1 MVPNNVRRCGSP
13 GQETRSLPAE
23 EVTESMT
30 VTEAELGRRLRLAR
44 GAWKLTQAAGVGE
57 SGDLFGTLDYPQPPT
72 NIPTTPAMSPTSP
85 SGRASAAGV
94 APPPG
99 ARLARFT
106 HKVA

>member
-1 MVPNNVRRCGSP
+1 MGRKHA
-13 GQETRSLPAE
+13 TRPLPS
-23 EVTESMT
+23 V
-30 VTEAELGRRLRLAR
+30 
-44 GAWKLTQAAGVGE
+44 
-57 SGDLFGTLDYPQPPT
+57 PQPPT
-72 NIPTTPAMSPTSP
+72 NIPATPAMSPTSP